1 MAGASDAS
9 PIAYYY
15 CEVGVRERLALSRTS
30 RPEERT
36 EGSFLLQARF
46 EPSVLRRLP
55 LEERPGVRFA
65 PEVAMFCFPHG
76 VRLVTPEMA
85 AARPL
90 PVVNSFV
97 LTLES
102 GARMHGACIIWYEPL
117 PARALQARREP
128 RRRLCVCPV
137 PLRARGLRP
146 CARTEPSARR
156 ASLARLASSA

>member
-65 PEVAMFCFPHG
+65 PEVAGPLHGG
-76 VRLVTPEMA
+76 VRPPWVDLA
-85 AARPL
+85 RSRPL
-90 PVVNSFV
+90 RCLGPAPPQG
-97 LTLES
+97 ES
-102 GARMHGACIIWYEPL
+102 QP
-117 PARALQARREP
+117 REI
-128 RRRLCVCPV
+128 
-137 PLRARGLRP
+137 
-146 CARTEPSARR
+146 
-156 ASLARLASSA
+156 